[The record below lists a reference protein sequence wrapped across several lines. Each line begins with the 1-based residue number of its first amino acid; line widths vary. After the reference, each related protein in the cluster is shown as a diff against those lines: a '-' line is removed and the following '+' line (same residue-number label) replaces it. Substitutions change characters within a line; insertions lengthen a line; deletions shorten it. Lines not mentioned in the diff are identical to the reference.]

1 MTFSI
6 VACDP
11 ANGDLGVAVASKF
24 PAVGVAVP
32 FARAGVGAV
41 ATQAAVN
48 TTFGPRGLSLMEGG
62 LDAPAALDAVL
73 GADDG
78 RDERQAGMV
87 DARGGVATFTGSG
100 CFAWA
105 GGVVGETFVAQG
117 NILAGEGVVLAMAA
131 AFEDAEGDL
140 CDRLLGA
147 LLAGDAAGG
156 DRRGRQ
162 SAALLVVREAGGY
175 AGFSDRYV
183 DLRVDDHPGAPAEL
197 ARLFGVWDDTMLA
210 RADTAVPVTE
220 GLAAELQRRLASL
233 GYFRGGP
240 TGAYD
245 ADTRRAL
252 GDWAGW
258 ENLELRLRQDDLVS
272 GHLLTALRKTTPN
285 T

>member
-1 MTFSI
+1 VTFSI

-32 FARAGVGAV
+32 FARARVGAV

-100 CFAWA
+100 CFTWA
-105 GGVVGETFVAQG
+105 GGMVGETFVAQG
-117 NILAGEGVVLAMAA
+117 NILTGEGVVQAMAA

-210 RADTAVPVTE
+210 RTDTAVPVTE
-220 GLAAELQRRLASL
+220 ELAAELQHRLTSL
-233 GYFRGGP
+233 GYFRGRP